1 MIVKNA
7 YQPTHR
13 IARMVDMEQSRK
25 AMVVV
30 RVVRVILKPISF
42 MVFVTRSSILDLSL
56 VRKKAPVMI
65 KVSLKDPWESRH
77 EKTKSVR

>member
-1 MIVKNA
+1 
-7 YQPTHR
+7 
-13 IARMVDMEQSRK
+13 MVDMEQSRK

-42 MVFVTRSSILDLSL
+42 MVFVTRSSILNLSL